1 MKFMKKLLLTCFCA
15 LATFVSFAQTA
26 KSAVVLRDGSVIKG
40 ELLEVLVNNVVKMK
54 IAGGSEITI
63 QYKEVAAI
71 YPDAS
76 YADTAAPATNIATSN
91 PSPPAE
97 KKIAPASEWHFQS
110 HNELALGLGV
120 GPVGASKDP
129 FTGKALSNGDSFFGI
144 YTANGLGYKNLFFAG
159 IGIGFSGHAEGAS
172 YNIPFLLDFRCRVL
186 PDKKFSPIV
195 MAATGV
201 SYFEGSVG
209 TFDVCDGVGLSI
221 MVNSRLNA
229 HLIFTHTYQRFQG
242 ALRAEGAAGLDNLY
256 FNYVGGRLGVSFK
269 L

>member
-1 MKFMKKLLLTCFCA
+1 MRKILLTCFCA
-15 LATFVSFAQTA
+15 LASLVAFAQST
-26 KSAVVLRDGSVIKG
+26 KSVVLLRDGSVIKG
-40 ELLEVLVNNVVKMK
+40 ELVEVQVNNTVKMK

-63 QYKEVAAI
+63 LYKEVVAI
-71 YPDAS
+71 YPDGN
-76 YADTAAPATNIATSN
+76 YTDTTAPIANSVNSN
-91 PSPPAE
+91 PTPPAE
-97 KKIAPASEWHFQS
+97 KKITPASEWHFQS
-110 HNELALGLGV
+110 HNELAMGLGV
-120 GPVGASKDP
+120 GPVGGSKDP
-129 FTGKALSNGDSFFGI
+129 FTGNALSNGDSFFGI
-144 YTANGLGYKNLFFAG
+144 YTANGLGYKNVFFAG
-159 IGIGFSGHAEGAS
+159 IGMGFSGHAEGAS

-186 PDKKFSPIV
+186 PNKKFSPIL

-229 HLIFTHTYQRFQG
+229 HLMFTHTYQRFQA
-242 ALRAEGAAGLDNLY
+242 ALRAANAVGPDNQY